1 MRAPYD
7 GIVDT
12 TNEVPVVDFRPSPR
26 LSPLQH
32 LPRTLSPLPPGVSSR
47 QRPQSFRE
55 QVADLYVHSVSFRG
69 LSRILALLGCGVNV
83 HRGRPPLRGRGPG
96 TEEQTAGGAVPRK
109 PRPHAQAMND
119 ISQRDVPN
127 VVQGSPAGIRAERIH
142 WGTRERNRTPPVD
155 TKPDLNMAF
164 GNLLPSGAR

>member
-1 MRAPYD
+1 MVSSTQPTRFPSL
-7 GIVDT
+7 
-12 TNEVPVVDFRPSPR
+12 DFRPSPR

-47 QRPQSFRE
+47 QRPHSFRE
-55 QVADLYVHSVSFRG
+55 RVADLYMHSVSFRG
-69 LSRILALLGCGVNV
+69 LSRILALLSCGVNV

-142 WGTRERNRTPPVD
+142 WGPGNRIGHHLSTPNRN
-155 TKPDLNMAF
+155 LNMAF